1 MFKSDAYAWVS
12 EIFLPK
18 PFPENVIEL
27 QSPLLLRLMKDQKS
41 ALVAE
46 MEKSL
51 EDIRKKDGLEKAIKD
66 FMKNPSMGVPVDM
79 R

>member
-1 MFKSDAYAWVS
+1 MF
-12 EIFLPK
+12 
-18 PFPENVIEL
+18 IEL

-46 MEKSL
+46 IEKSL